1 MRSAEAER
9 PGEQEKAPRLLWS
22 RGALAARS
30 ASSGWLRRAGGRRS
44 VRPLRPRALL
54 DLGLRRLP
62 CRPSIAPPT
71 PHFFGSISENAYP
84 DRMRGRMT
92 NGPPMPTQN
101 EERRL
106 WAAGCARVAGVDEAG
121 RGPIAGPVV
130 AGAAVLPDLEGF
142 AHEDAALIRD
152 SKTLSPAQLRRADR
166 LVREVA
172 LAVGVGV
179 ASPREID
186 REGIAPAS
194 RLAMRRALERLAEP
208 PDHVLADAFPLD
220 WRRRPCTAIVKGD
233 ALCAAIAAAS
243 IVAKVHRDALM
254 RRLDRR
260 YPGYGLGS
268 HKGYASARHLAA
280 VAEKGPSPV
289 HRLTF
294 SPFKPMLL
302 PAHG

>member
-1 MRSAEAER
+1 
-9 PGEQEKAPRLLWS
+9 
-22 RGALAARS
+22 
-30 ASSGWLRRAGGRRS
+30 
-44 VRPLRPRALL
+44 
-54 DLGLRRLP
+54 
-62 CRPSIAPPT
+62 
-71 PHFFGSISENAYP
+71 
-84 DRMRGRMT
+84 MT
-92 NGPPMPTQN
+92 NGPLMPTQS

-106 WAAGCARVAGVDEAG
+106 WAAGYVRVAGVDEAG

-152 SKTLSPAQLRRADR
+152 SKTLSPAQLRRADK
-166 LVREVA
+166 LVRDVA

-179 ASPREID
+179 ASSREID

-194 RLAMRRALERLAEP
+194 RLAMRRALGQLGEP

-233 ALCAAIAAAS
+233 ALCSAIAAAS
-243 IVAKVHRDALM
+243 IVAKVRRDALM

-260 YPGYGLGS
+260 YPGYGLGA